1 MSHELELFSF
11 MIKGILGF
19 YANAT
24 NAAAVDV
31 QLGPKGWLI
40 PLQVVLQLL
49 GKNYFTSFLEKE
61 SLVLAGHLLLIVKLH
76 PKFGCFLKFLVREGY
91 FREVKGLI
99 REGYLIMFIIIVHNI
114 CQHMFL

>member
-24 NAAAVDV
+24 NAAAVDA

-49 GKNYFTSFLEKE
+49 G
-61 SLVLAGHLLLIVKLH
+61 
-76 PKFGCFLKFLVREGY
+76 
-91 FREVKGLI
+91 
-99 REGYLIMFIIIVHNI
+99 
-114 CQHMFL
+114 